1 MTPNKY
7 TELNGKLETLRT
19 SVQINDSRSLDRRTA
34 DRAITSNFNDTRYLD
49 TPPAQHMTATWGN

>member
-7 TELNGKLETLRT
+7 TELNRTVETLRT
-19 SVQINDSRSLDRRTA
+19 PARIDDIRNLDRRAA
-34 DRAITSNFNDTRYLD
+34 DRASIASFNDTRYLD

>member
-7 TELNGKLETLRT
+7 TELNRSVETVRT
-19 SVQINDSRSLDRRTA
+19 SARIDDIRNLDRRAA
-34 DRAITSNFNDTRYLD
+34 DRARIANFNDTRYLD